1 MGGARG
7 EAARLGPWR
16 LPTPAPPPPVLNAYV
31 VVHLEPV
38 ADHRSH
44 RGRRR
49 VGDGHAKVDPI

>member
-1 MGGARG
+1 
-7 EAARLGPWR
+7 
-16 LPTPAPPPPVLNAYV
+16 VLNAYV